1 MYRPAPYSDSELAA
15 IALDCTLN
23 ENAARKVGNPADEQ
37 QVEPLLE
44 RRKET
49 FDHAQHKAK
58 MLRYR

>member
-1 MYRPAPYSDSELAA
+1 MKMQREKWETRP
-15 IALDCTLN
+15 TN
-23 ENAARKVGNPADEQ
+23 K

-58 MLRYR
+58 MLRHR